1 MDIQTLYQDA
11 IKFAASRHSEIDQK
25 VPGTNLPYIVHLC
38 NVAMEIMIT
47 ANFSKDFNLG
57 LAIQVALLH
66 DTVEDTKT
74 TKDELLII
82 FGNSVAEGVLALT
95 KDENLPKDAQML
107 DCLSKIK
114 KQNKEIWAVKLADR
128 ITNLQPPPSDWSDQ
142 KKLKYQDESRV
153 ILDELKYGNEYLAKR
168 LLMKIEEYGSYCNAG
183 A

>member
-25 VPGTNLPYIVHLC
+25 VTGTNLPYIVHLC
-38 NVAMEIMIT
+38 NVAMEIMI
-47 ANFSKDFNLG
+47 ASDHSKDFNLG

-95 KDENLPKDAQML
+95 KDESLPKDVQML
-107 DCLSKIK
+107 DCFNKIK

-128 ITNLQPPPSDWSDQ
+128 ITNLQPPPSSWDYH
-142 KKLKYQDESRV
+142 KKMKYQEESRV
-153 ILDELKYGNEYLAKR
+153 IWNELKYGNEYLAKR
-168 LLMKIEEYGSYCNAG
+168 LLMKIDEYSSYCRAG